1 MKVIP
6 ISEIQR
12 NKRVEELMQ
21 NRVQKKKEK
30 PLTLTHLQ
38 MEKVFELKAQGYS
51 REEAVKIVLESNI
64 N

>member
-1 MKVIP
+1 
-6 ISEIQR
+6 
-12 NKRVEELMQ
+12 
-21 NRVQKKKEK
+21 
-30 PLTLTHLQ
+30 